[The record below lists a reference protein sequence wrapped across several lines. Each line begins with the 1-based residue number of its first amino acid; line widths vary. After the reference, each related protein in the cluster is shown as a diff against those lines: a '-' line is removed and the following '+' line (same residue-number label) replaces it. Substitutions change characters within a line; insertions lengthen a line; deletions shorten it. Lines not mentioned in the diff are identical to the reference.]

1 MLYFICYF
9 KNQLLLLTFQCT
21 LGAFCT
27 TCHIV
32 IFFKYDHKGL
42 RNTSCM
48 DLPFKFF
55 LFVLNS
61 GLCETL
67 IDTKKFIHISCAL
80 AHINMIYIIWFYIK
94 KKVWKIKQVL
104 IWYSSYLPRHYFF
117 YTKTNGSLLRLWYY
131 WYTEATSHKNYWK
144 RA

>member
-1 MLYFICYF
+1 MHAWCILYNMSHCD
-9 KNQLLLLTFQCT
+9 
-21 LGAFCT
+21 
-27 TCHIV
+27 
-32 IFFKYDHKGL
+32 FFKYDHKGL

-104 IWYSSYLPRHYFF
+104 IWYSSYLRITFSMIPRPMVPCLDYDTTDILKQHHI
-117 YTKTNGSLLRLWYY
+117 KT
-131 WYTEATSHKNYWK
+131 TEKEHN
-144 RA
+144 